1 MDEFQLETKVTQQI
15 AIQTNIEK
23 LDTFLEEIRNK
34 YAGTIV
40 TEDIVTSSK
49 KDRANLNKIVAK
61 LKEAKKYVE
70 EKGKEG
76 ISEFLEKIDSA
87 V

>member
-61 LKEAKKYVE
+61 LK
-70 EKGKEG
+70 
-76 ISEFLEKIDSA
+76 
-87 V
+87 

>member
-34 YAGTIV
+34 YAGTIIK
-40 TEDIVTSSK
+40 EKIVTSSK

-61 LKEAKKYVE
+61 LK
-70 EKGKEG
+70 
-76 ISEFLEKIDSA
+76 
-87 V
+87 